1 MAMWQWQATAG
12 TAHRHVARNVEL
24 PPRRDHLVARS
35 ACAGAVVDGTLCSK
49 PLRPCEIAHVKQ
61 IPVCVVDRFALAATH
76 SATQRVSRLLTP

>member
-1 MAMWQWQATAG
+1 
-12 TAHRHVARNVEL
+12 
-24 PPRRDHLVARS
+24 
-35 ACAGAVVDGTLCSK
+35 VVDGTLCSK